1 MIPRYRAWGR
11 DGNYPGTP
19 SEKFEMF
26 YDVSVVTTHQDKV
39 QHVIADFGMYNESEY
54 NGTEIIDYT
63 LMQSTGLTD
72 KNGKEIFEGD
82 IIDSTDGFLTGVV
95 EFRVGLGMFVSELV
109 EYNSFER
116 LCNVASSRKIIGNI
130 WEHPE
135 LAEVS
140 S

>member
-1 MIPRYRAWGR
+1 MIPRFRVWSDQEKR
-11 DGNYPGTP
+11 LIP
-19 SEKFEMF
+19 SE
-26 YDVSVVTTHQDKV
+26 D
-39 QHVIADFGMYNESEY
+39 ILA
-54 NGTEIIDYT
+54 IDYENEEIDAQKIYFEDGLPVERDIYT
-63 LMQSTGLTD
+63 YGFENIKLMQSTGLTD

-82 IIDSTDGFLTGVV
+82 IIDSTDGFLTGVI
-95 EFRVGLGMFVSELV
+95 EFKVGLGMFVSELV